1 MEIILGP
8 DAKDAAYARP
18 AVIVLR
24 LAHIGIAQSMGTIH
38 DRIMASNYT
47 PLTAKSFQSQAK
59 RPRRYSKARQ
69 VPGAAGRKRHGSH
82 RSQIIGKYQFTT
94 SPVVSLHQAGV
105 IWNAV

>member
-1 MEIILGP
+1 MEILPGH
-8 DAKDAAYARP
+8 DARETP
-18 AVIVLR
+18 LQGQPWLR
-24 LAHIGIAQSMGTIH
+24 FDLRTVALPNSMGTLH
-38 DRIMASNYT
+38 DQMAKSYK
-47 PLTAKSFQSQAK
+47 PLTSKSFQSQSK